1 MLQQALSLS
10 GYATVKELCPGNRC
24 PAYSPK
30 QGNPVTHLL
39 FFSTDTAFLTT
50 ERKSCDKQII
60 LLYNKASSKDR
71 NRKGAEDLKI
81 KLESA
86 ELPETEIIIRGDVT
100 GEEVVSLLQLLKKRN
115 SGKLILYKEEEQYIV
130 DADEIVYIEVSGSKV
145 YAYTK
150 QDTYEAKQKLYEI
163 RELLGTRAFVQIN
176 KSVIVNINCVKSIQA
191 EFSGNYRCRLKNRK
205 ESLTISRKYFKEFKD
220 RI

>member
-1 MLQQALSLS
+1 M
-10 GYATVKELCPGNRC
+10 N
-24 PAYSPK
+24 
-30 QGNPVTHLL
+30 
-39 FFSTDTAFLTT
+39 
-50 ERKSCDKQII
+50 
-60 LLYNKASSKDR
+60 
-71 NRKGAEDLKI
+71 I

-86 ELPETEIIIRGDVT
+86 ELPEPEVIIRGDVT
-100 GEEVVSLLQLLKKRN
+100 SEEVVSLLQLLKKRN

-130 DADEIVYIEVSGSKV
+130 DADDIVYIEVSGNKV

-163 RELLGTRAFVQIN
+163 KELLGGRSFAQIN

-191 EFSGNYRCRLKNRK
+191 EFSGNYRLKLKNRK
-205 ESLTISRKYFKEFKD
+205 ESLTISRKYFKEFRD